1 MKKVFLFHFIL
12 PFVFFSTIYSQVKFE
27 EPNTTKIYIKPS
39 DREINTRVISV
50 ASYGIIL
57 ENEETV
63 SYKVISKIVTN
74 NSKLIDSILT
84 FVPNASTSS
93 SGNDIVLNMQNAVYE
108 KPVSADNRVIQDKV
122 LLFNIFASKTE
133 NLGITLNF
141 SPRILDI
148 IYIQLGFSSGRFS
161 GKHSYD
167 VTNASIEIG
176 KKSIIPAGEVLMG
189 LGICEKILNISS
201 RINNVDRNYKNDT
214 KTVAYLGLAYRF
226 QPNKD
231 LATLSVGIKYFL
243 SNVSVF
249 EDDSNLSFSLG
260 MGINLSGL

>member
-1 MKKVFLFHFIL
+1 MTKVLLFHFIL

-27 EPNTTKIYIKPS
+27 EPNTSKIYIKPS
-39 DREINTRVISV
+39 DREISARVISV

-57 ENEETV
+57 ENDETV

-84 FVPNASTSS
+84 FVSSASQSS
-93 SGNDIVLNMQNAVYE
+93 SGDDFVLDMQNAVYE
-108 KPVSADNRVIQDKV
+108 KPVTSDNRVLQDKV
-122 LLFNIFASKTE
+122 ILFNIFASKTE
-133 NLGITLNF
+133 YVGITFNF
-141 SPRILDI
+141 SPRTLNI
-148 IYIQLGFSSGRFS
+148 IYLQLGFSTGRYS
-161 GKHSYD
+161 GKHSYN
-167 VTNASIEIG
+167 VSNAFAEIG
-176 KKSIIPAGEVLMG
+176 KKAIVPSGEVLMG

-201 RINNVDRNYKNDT
+201 RRTNVDREYKNDT

-226 QPNKD
+226 QPSKD
-231 LATLSVGIKYFL
+231 LATLLVGIKYFL

-260 MGINLSGL
+260 MGINLDGL